1 MAQVRKPATA
11 PQAAPPPE
19 NNPRRMSVANAVSGV
34 VKVPDRILLY
44 GIEGIGKS
52 TFAASAPKP
61 IFIEPESDGTAR
73 INTNRLPAP
82 EGWGDVI
89 DAVDS
94 LTADPHDYQ
103 TLVVDTLDAAEA
115 MLWRFICKRD
125 GKDSIEA
132 YGYGKGYVAAL
143 DEWRVFMARLEKLRR
158 ERRMGI
164 ILIAHSWIKPFKNPE
179 GDDFDRYEMKLHPRA
194 GGLLREWCDAVLFA
208 NYEVLTAKEN
218 DKAKAKG
225 VTTDNRIMHT
235 RRTAAFDAKN
245 RFGLPESL
253 PLDYAAFIEA
263 VNKPAEADSDEGV
276 PARIEATLAKL
287 DDADLT
293 EKVRAAVAKAD
304 GSEAEL
310 AKIENRLNATLRA
323 KEAV

>member
-1 MAQVRKPATA
+1 
-11 PQAAPPPE
+11 
-19 NNPRRMSVANAVSGV
+19 GI

-52 TFAASAPKP
+52 TFAANAPKP

-82 EGWGDVI
+82 ETWGDVI

-94 LTADPHDYQ
+94 LTTEQHDYQ

-125 GKDSIEA
+125 DKSSIEA

-208 NYEVLTAKEN
+208 NYEVLTSKEN

-225 VTTDNRIMHT
+225 VTTDNRIVHT

-253 PLDYAAFIEA
+253 ALNYAAFVEA
-263 VNKPAEADSDEGV
+263 SKANDIGDAEALV
-276 PARIEATLAKL
+276 ARINGILEQLADQELTDKVNAAVGAASGNA
-287 DDADLT
+287 ADLN
-293 EKVRAAVAKAD
+293 
-304 GSEAEL
+304 
-310 AKIENRLNATLRA
+310 KIMNRINATLRA
-323 KEAV
+323 KEG

>member
-1 MAQVRKPATA
+1 MASIRKPAAVPLPTETKA
-11 PQAAPPPE
+11 
-19 NNPRRMSVANAVSGV
+19 RRMSVANVVSGI

-52 TFAASAPKP
+52 TFAANAPRP

-82 EGWGDVI
+82 ETWGDVI

-94 LTADPHDYQ
+94 LTVDPHDYQ

-125 GKDSIEA
+125 DKGSIEA

-143 DEWRVFMARLEKLRR
+143 DEWRVFMGRLEKLRR

-225 VTTDNRIMHT
+225 VTTDNRIVHT

-253 PLDYAAFIEA
+253 PLDYAEFMSAISKPAQVGDDEVEADITTKIEA
-263 VNKPAEADSDEGV
+263 AL
-276 PARIEATLAKL
+276 ATLA
-287 DDADLT
+287 DAELT
-293 EKVRAAVAKAD
+293 EKVRAAVAKAE
-304 GSEAEL
+304 GNEAAL
-310 AKIENRLNATLRA
+310 AKIENHLNATLRA